1 MILKLEQKTTQKDIE
16 ITITYPQ
23 KNKKIERLI
32 SLIKSVDMQIE
43 CYTDDSTKIINVSDI
58 YFIES
63 VDGKTIVCCE
73 NDKYIVKSRL
83 YQIYEKIIDKGFIQI
98 SKYCII
104 NINKLDKFKPI
115 DNYRLEAVLS
125 NKTHLCVTRKYI
137 AGIKKI
143 LRESE

>member
-23 KNKKIERLI
+23 KNNIIKRLI

-43 CYTDDSTKIINVSDI
+43 CHTDDSTKIINVSDI

-73 NDKYIVKSRL
+73 KDK
-83 YQIYEKIIDKGFIQI
+83 
-98 SKYCII
+98 
-104 NINKLDKFKPI
+104 
-115 DNYRLEAVLS
+115 
-125 NKTHLCVTRKYI
+125 
-137 AGIKKI
+137 
-143 LRESE
+143 